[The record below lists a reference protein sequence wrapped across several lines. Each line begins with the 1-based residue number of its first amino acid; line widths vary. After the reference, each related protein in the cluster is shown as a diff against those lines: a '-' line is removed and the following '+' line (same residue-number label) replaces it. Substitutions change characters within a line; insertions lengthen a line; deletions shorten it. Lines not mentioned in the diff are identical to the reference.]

1 LSAKTVTD
9 LPFNLTPLELARI
22 APMEEASRLSG
33 LSKEALRVHHRD
45 KIVELTPGG
54 RRHGMRVG
62 DALMLKPPET
72 DVKKSA

>member
-1 LSAKTVTD
+1 MSVKTVPH

-33 LSKEALRVHHRD
+33 LSKEALREHHRN

-62 DALMLKPPET
+62 DALMLAPKE
-72 DVKKSA
+72 KE